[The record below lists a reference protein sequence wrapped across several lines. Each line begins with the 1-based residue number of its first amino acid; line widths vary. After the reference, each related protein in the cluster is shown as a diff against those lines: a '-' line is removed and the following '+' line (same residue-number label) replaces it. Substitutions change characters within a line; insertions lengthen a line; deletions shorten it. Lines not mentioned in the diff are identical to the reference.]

1 MPFNRLFSITVI
13 FFTIAFFTSISASA
27 QTKITFNVDMK
38 PMLEDSSFIPGQDIL
53 RVKGDLQPFTRVT
66 TFQLNDEQPID
77 SVYSVTIN
85 FPRRYTDQTLTFNY
99 FIQTLNRGTLQESL
113 PRYIE
118 LKGMEISHPPYVFN
132 TFPF

>member
-1 MPFNRLFSITVI
+1 MASSV
-13 FFTIAFFTSISASA
+13 SA
-27 QTKITFNVDMK
+27 QTKVTFNVNMK
-38 PMLEDSSFIPGQDIL
+38 PMLEDSTFIPGQDIL

-66 TFQLNDEQPID
+66 TFQLSDEQPID
-77 SVYSVTIN
+77 SVYSVTVN

-118 LKGMEISHPPYVFN
+118 LKGMDVNHPPYVFD